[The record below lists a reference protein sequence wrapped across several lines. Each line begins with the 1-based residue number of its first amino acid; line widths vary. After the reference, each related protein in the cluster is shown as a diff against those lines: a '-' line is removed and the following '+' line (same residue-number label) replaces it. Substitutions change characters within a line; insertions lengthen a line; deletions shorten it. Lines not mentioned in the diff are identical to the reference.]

1 MCISIL
7 PAPNTTP
14 NEDIGNPEGGGG
26 GKHSKRLSF
35 TGIFREVE
43 RGVQTKKA
51 LRGWIYQS
59 GNNQQ
64 SPIYLLFVSNTV
76 RSLTVGHLT

>member
-14 NEDIGNPEGGGG
+14 NEAIGNPEGGGV
-26 GKHSKRLSF
+26 KHSKHLSF
-35 TGIFREVE
+35 TGIFRGVE

-51 LRGWIYQS
+51 LRGWIHQS